1 MGSPGVELSERLKE
15 LESSL
20 REYYGALNE
29 MKMGIR
35 DKMPPRPKA
44 LVIYEQCQEL
54 GLPLVSGGVVEQPYI
69 WLQEVATIVEQR
81 TLFEILEKRNQ
92 QMQANAPQ

>member
-1 MGSPGVELSERLKE
+1 VGSPGVELSERLKE

-35 DKMPPRPKA
+35 NKMPPKPRA
-44 LVIYEQCQEL
+44 LKVYEQCQEL
-54 GLPLVSGGVVEQPYI
+54 GLPLVGGGVIEQPYI
-69 WLQEVATIVEQR
+69 WLQEIATIIEQK
-81 TLFEILEKRNQ
+81 TLFEILDERNR
-92 QMQANAPQ
+92 QAGAPIQ